1 MVSSKWFLFCHN
13 FKSICV
19 LSSFFADPFLCIW
32 LLEFQWELGF
42 LAWSKS
48 LKLKSLTWVTKLYNA
63 TIFFVVV
70 AHFLLKTGDLE
81 THQKQSQH
89 WHHPIYLNGLH
100 NQNWNYN
107 CDHEVVES
115 LINISWNDGD
125 LKVGEAKYV
134 NRNKGMLQVPNNKVE
149 IDSKDDI
156 ENTSPKARKKY
167 YKWKWHQ

>member
-19 LSSFFADPFLCIW
+19 LSSFFVDPFLCIW
-32 LLEFQWELGF
+32 LLEFQWKLGF

-48 LKLKSLTWVTKLYNA
+48 LKLKSLTWVTNY
-63 TIFFVVV
+63 TMPHFFFFVP
-70 AHFLLKTGDLE
+70 HFLLKMGDLE

-89 WHHPIYLNGLH
+89 CHHPKYFNGLP

-107 CDHEVVES
+107 HDHEVVES

-167 YKWKWHQ
+167 